1 MPDLRVSVLGAAGF
15 AGGELLR
22 LLAAHP
28 AVGSLRAFSASHAGR
43 PWSDVHLPFRN
54 VPGGRFEQPD
64 PGAAAAADVVF
75 LALPHG
81 ESQRLVPRL
90 LKGDPGLVVDL
101 AADFR
106 LADPATFALAY
117 GEHRAPGLLGEFT
130 YALADVL
137 GAGLAGHRRLAT
149 PGCFATAVLLALV
162 PFAEAGLLAGPPVAF
177 AVTGSTGA
185 GARPRRTTHH
195 PFRAHGFT
203 GYAREGHRHRL
214 EIGEQLA
221 ARGGPR
227 EVRLLVHAAPLVRG
241 IHATV
246 HARLARP
253 VPRPLDLLAERWQG
267 RPFVHVTPAPPELP
281 AVVGTNHAHV
291 HATPLAGG
299 REVVVD
305 VAIDNLVKGAAGQA
319 VQATN
324 LALGLPETLGL
335 EHPGFAPC

>member
-1 MPDLRVSVLGAAGF
+1 MADLRVSVLGAAGF

-22 LLAAHP
+22 LLAGHP
-28 AVGSLRAFSASHAGR
+28 AVASLRAFSASHAGR

-54 VPGGRFEQPD
+54 VAGGRFEEPG
-64 PGAAAAADVVF
+64 PGAARGADVVF

-81 ESQRLVPRL
+81 RSQEIVPRWF
-90 LKGDPGLVVDL
+90 GESPALVVDL

-106 LADPATFALAY
+106 LDDPGAFALAY
-117 GEHRAPGLLGEFT
+117 GEHRAPGLLREFT
-130 YALADVL
+130 YALADVR
-137 GAGLAGHRRLAT
+137 GRELAGRRRLAV

-162 PFAEAGLLAGPPVAF
+162 PLAEGGFLEHPPVAF

-185 GARPRRTTHH
+185 GAAPRRTTHH
-195 PFRAHGFT
+195 PLRAHGFT

-214 EIGEQLA
+214 EIGAEIA

-227 EVRLLVHAAPLVRG
+227 DVRLLVHAAPLVRG

-253 VPRPLDLLAERWQG
+253 LARPREFLRERWAG
-267 RPFVHVTPAPPELP
+267 RPFVHVTDGPPELP
-281 AVVGTNHAHV
+281 AVVGTNHAHL
-291 HATPLAGG
+291 HATALDGG
-299 REVVVD
+299 REIVVD

-319 VQATN
+319 VQAMN